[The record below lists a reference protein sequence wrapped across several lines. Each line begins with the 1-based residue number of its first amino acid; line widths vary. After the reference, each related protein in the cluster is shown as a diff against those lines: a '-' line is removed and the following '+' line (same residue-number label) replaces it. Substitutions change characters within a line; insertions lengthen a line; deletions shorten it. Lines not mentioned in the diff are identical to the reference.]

1 MSSLECFVFD
11 GAAIN
16 WFLWRTTQCN
26 IFPLDASFCYFLTF
40 RAPFFCL
47 RSSSFQSGCCFL
59 FDCGSAGDAGLRCLQ
74 MIDSRAEQHI
84 VKHNLQKTI
93 LKLKICCLKGSMQQL
108 LLSSV
113 ISARN
118 QQVPST
124 AANIVKLGVFLCCFY
139 FLIGSNVLTA
149 VGFFS
154 PVYRAV
160 YEQCSPFT
168 TFS

>member
-1 MSSLECFVFD
+1 
-11 GAAIN
+11 
-16 WFLWRTTQCN
+16 
-26 IFPLDASFCYFLTF
+26 
-40 RAPFFCL
+40 
-47 RSSSFQSGCCFL
+47 
-59 FDCGSAGDAGLRCLQ
+59 

-160 YEQCSPFT
+160 YEQCSPFI